1 MKNIYQNPYR
11 IIGILSNATA
21 REIQARKTKIQAFT
35 RVGKPIDSEYDFN
48 FLEDITRDET
58 SITKAFSDIEQN
70 IGKVIHSLFWFINYS
85 SFDQMA
91 LEHLK
96 NGDTSKAKEI
106 WHKLTNGQEI
116 SAKNFSAY
124 SNIATLWLLSEE
136 EMSKVTGIQYKIKLI
151 ESGYFTDFVHLV
163 ADETYNIDKNKQI
176 EIFIDEVLKGKNIS
190 SQSLIQ
196 QLSGYAKTYLTQ
208 KATEEPV
215 YSIETAVESCEE
227 KRSKDKSNTYKY
239 AKELYTNTQKP
250 LAELKNILGIQD
262 LKYQTMA
269 DSVAKELKQCAVD
282 NWNNSNEKVTDLKK
296 SIELATLANKIATGK
311 TLKEDIQKDIKT
323 LEGMKDRE
331 LKQAVELLRSI
342 KNAYEENEKKIR
354 KEVEEMQTTDI
365 AILSGWRT
373 INWTAVKK
381 NIRSS
386 ISWEGVNDLL
396 KEILIFSNLKKIKE
410 SDKIDLK
417 SEFWDLLNW
426 IKDISLEPCI
436 VTNIIDSYKN
446 IPPKLGFEILSV
458 EVFDTDNKPF
468 YIEDIRYIGVKLN
481 IKSFG
486 TGKYTIYKKY
496 INPKGQY
503 SHNSNISPEGYTTS
517 EDIEITPT
525 TTVIDLGGWGN
536 KDKCTYEVGE
546 HKVEIYIDH
555 YKVYTQTFHIDWSPK
570 KKKELQDNIKLLK
583 QKLVDLKNELVEIE
597 KFQWFRLPNV
607 KEKQVKEAQDKIK
620 ETVEQIKK
628 AENLLMNI

>member
-70 IGKVIHSLFWFINYS
+70 IGKVRHSLFWFINYS

-116 SAKNFSAY
+116 NAKNFSAY

-163 ADETYNIDKNKQI
+163 ADETYNIDKNRQI

-196 QLSGYAKTYLTQ
+196 QLSGYAKAYLTQ

-215 YSIETAVESCEE
+215 HSIETAVESCEE
-227 KRSKDKSNTYKY
+227 KRRKDKSNTYKY

-262 LKYQTMA
+262 LKYQAVA
-269 DSVAKELKQCAVD
+269 DSVAKELKQCAIG
-282 NWNNSNEKVTDLKK
+282 NWNNSDEEETDLKK
-296 SIELATLANKIATGK
+296 SIELVTLANKIATGK

-331 LKQAVELLRSI
+331 LNKAI
-342 KNAYEENEKKIR
+342 
-354 KEVEEMQTTDI
+354 EVLEM
-365 AILSGWRT
+365 
-373 INWTAVKK
+373 
-381 NIRSS
+381 
-386 ISWEGVNDLL
+386 
-396 KEILIFSNLKKIKE
+396 
-410 SDKIDLK
+410 
-417 SEFWDLLNW
+417 
-426 IKDISLEPCI
+426 
-436 VTNIIDSYKN
+436 
-446 IPPKLGFEILSV
+446 
-458 EVFDTDNKPF
+458 
-468 YIEDIRYIGVKLN
+468 
-481 IKSFG
+481 
-486 TGKYTIYKKY
+486 
-496 INPKGQY
+496 
-503 SHNSNISPEGYTTS
+503 
-517 EDIEITPT
+517 
-525 TTVIDLGGWGN
+525 
-536 KDKCTYEVGE
+536 
-546 HKVEIYIDH
+546 
-555 YKVYTQTFHIDWSPK
+555 
-570 KKKELQDNIKLLK
+570 
-583 QKLVDLKNELVEIE
+583 
-597 KFQWFRLPNV
+597 
-607 KEKQVKEAQDKIK
+607 
-620 ETVEQIKK
+620 IKK
-628 AENLLMNI
+628 AYHKVPYFSDLDWARATDLIIKHIPPHYISKIKNSTNTAKLEEYKILVEFILSSATGYSLKLLYLRYWWRFSEVSSNPQPSPKTKLDIKPRTKLITNEEDVARRGAFIITILLFIAMVVVNIEGKDIVEIILFILGLLLFGWCIFMVIIVLLTLVFLGIIKLINLIWENIKTIKENDNI

>member
-1 MKNIYQNPYR
+1 MKIIYRNPYR

-70 IGKVIHSLFWFINYS
+70 IGKVIHSLFWFINNS

-227 KRSKDKSNTYKY
+227 KRRKDKSNTYKY

-269 DSVAKELKQCAVD
+269 DSVAKELKQCAID
-282 NWNNSNEKVTDLKK
+282 NWNNSDEEETDLKK

-331 LKQAVELLRSI
+331 LKQAIEVLKMIKEAYHKVPYGSTLDWYKVTELITELIPKRYISKI
-342 KNAYEENEKKIR
+342 KNSTNTAKLEEYKTLVEFIISKADYPRKLAYLRYWSQASNVSSKPQPSPKTKLEKEHTKQDIKPRTKLITNEGDVAFLVAR
-354 KEVEEMQTTDI
+354 
-365 AILSGWRT
+365 
-373 INWTAVKK
+373 
-381 NIRSS
+381 
-386 ISWEGVNDLL
+386 
-396 KEILIFSNLKKIKE
+396 
-410 SDKIDLK
+410 
-417 SEFWDLLNW
+417 
-426 IKDISLEPCI
+426 I
-436 VTNIIDSYKN
+436 VTVLFLIAMFVSFIIQGKAVHVLGVLLFGYIIFGISTILLGLVFLGIIKSINLIWEKYKN
-446 IPPKLGFEILSV
+446 
-458 EVFDTDNKPF
+458 
-468 YIEDIRYIGVKLN
+468 Y
-481 IKSFG
+481 
-486 TGKYTIYKKY
+486 
-496 INPKGQY
+496 
-503 SHNSNISPEGYTTS
+503 
-517 EDIEITPT
+517 
-525 TTVIDLGGWGN
+525 
-536 KDKCTYEVGE
+536 
-546 HKVEIYIDH
+546 
-555 YKVYTQTFHIDWSPK
+555 
-570 KKKELQDNIKLLK
+570 
-583 QKLVDLKNELVEIE
+583 
-597 KFQWFRLPNV
+597 
-607 KEKQVKEAQDKIK
+607 
-620 ETVEQIKK
+620 QIK
-628 AENLLMNI
+628 

>member
-208 KATEEPV
+208 KATEEPI

-381 NIRSS
+381 I
-386 ISWEGVNDLL
+386 
-396 KEILIFSNLKKIKE
+396 
-410 SDKIDLK
+410 
-417 SEFWDLLNW
+417 
-426 IKDISLEPCI
+426 
-436 VTNIIDSYKN
+436 
-446 IPPKLGFEILSV
+446 
-458 EVFDTDNKPF
+458 
-468 YIEDIRYIGVKLN
+468 
-481 IKSFG
+481 
-486 TGKYTIYKKY
+486 
-496 INPKGQY
+496 
-503 SHNSNISPEGYTTS
+503 
-517 EDIEITPT
+517 
-525 TTVIDLGGWGN
+525 
-536 KDKCTYEVGE
+536 
-546 HKVEIYIDH
+546 
-555 YKVYTQTFHIDWSPK
+555 
-570 KKKELQDNIKLLK
+570 
-583 QKLVDLKNELVEIE
+583 
-597 KFQWFRLPNV
+597 
-607 KEKQVKEAQDKIK
+607 
-620 ETVEQIKK
+620 
-628 AENLLMNI
+628 

>member
-21 REIQARKTKIQAFT
+21 REIQARKGKIQAFT
-35 RVGKPIDSEYDFN
+35 RVGKPIDSEYDFS
-48 FLEDITRDET
+48 FLEDITRDDST
-58 SITKAFSDIEQN
+58 ITKAFSDIEQN
-70 IGKVIHSLFWFINYS
+70 IDKVKHSLFWFINHS

-96 NGDTSKAKEI
+96 NGDEAKAREI

-116 SAKNFSAY
+116 NARNFSAY

-136 EMSKVTGIQYKIKLI
+136 EMPKVSGIQYKIKLI
-151 ESGYFTDFVHLV
+151 ESDYFTDFVHLV

-190 SQSLIQ
+190 SQILIQ

-208 KATEEPV
+208 KATEEPI
-215 YSIETAVESCEE
+215 YNIETAVESCEE
-227 KRSKDKSNTYKY
+227 KRRKDKNNTYRY

-269 DSVAKELKQCAVD
+269 DSIAKELKQCAVD
-282 NWNNSNEKVTDLKK
+282 NWNNSDEEDIDLKK
-296 SIELATLANKIATGK
+296 SIELTTIASKIAVSK
-311 TLKEDIQKDIKT
+311 NLKEDIQNNIKT
-323 LEGMKDRE
+323 MEEMKDRE
-331 LKQAVELLRSI
+331 LKQAVELLQSI

-354 KEVEEMQTTDI
+354 EEVEEMQTTDI
-365 AILSGWRT
+365 TILSGLRT
-373 INWTAVKK
+373 INWTAVNE
-381 NIRSS
+381 NIRNS

-417 SEFWDLLNW
+417 SKFWDLLNW
-426 IKDISLEPCI
+426 IKDISLKPRI

-458 EVFDTDNKPF
+458 EVFDTDNQPF
-468 YIEDIRYIGVKLN
+468 YIENIRYVGVKLN

-486 TGKYTIYKKY
+486 IGKYTIYKKY
-496 INPKGQY
+496 VNPKGKY
-503 SHNSNISPEGYTTS
+503 SSNSKISPKGYTTS
-517 EDIEITPT
+517 KNIEITPST
-525 TTVIDLGGWGN
+525 TIIDLGGWGN
-536 KDKCTYEVGE
+536 KNRCTYEAGE

-570 KKKELQDNIKLLK
+570 KKEKLTRDLQLL
-583 QKLVDLKNELVEIE
+583 QNELAEVK
-597 KFQWFRLPNV
+597 KFQWFRMPETR
-607 KEKQVKEAQDKIK
+607 KKQIK
-620 ETVEQIKK
+620 EVEEKIEKT
-628 AENLLMNI
+628 ENILMNR

>member
-70 IGKVIHSLFWFINYS
+70 IGKVRHSLFWFINYS

-106 WHKLTNGQEI
+106 WHKLTNEQEI
-116 SAKNFSAY
+116 NAKNFSAY

-163 ADETYNIDKNKQI
+163 ADKTYNIDKNKQI

-208 KATEEPV
+208 KVTEEPI

-227 KRSKDKSNTYKY
+227 KRRKDKSNTYKY

-269 DSVAKELKQCAVD
+269 DSVAKELKQCAID
-282 NWNNSNEKVTDLKK
+282 NWNNSDEEETDLKK
-296 SIELATLANKIATGK
+296 SIELVTLANKIATGK

-396 KEILIFSNLKKIKE
+396 KEILIFSSLKKIKE

-468 YIEDIRYIGVKLN
+468 YIEDIRYIGV
-481 IKSFG
+481 S
-486 TGKYTIYKKY
+486 
-496 INPKGQY
+496 
-503 SHNSNISPEGYTTS
+503 
-517 EDIEITPT
+517 
-525 TTVIDLGGWGN
+525 
-536 KDKCTYEVGE
+536 
-546 HKVEIYIDH
+546 
-555 YKVYTQTFHIDWSPK
+555 
-570 KKKELQDNIKLLK
+570 
-583 QKLVDLKNELVEIE
+583 
-597 KFQWFRLPNV
+597 
-607 KEKQVKEAQDKIK
+607 
-620 ETVEQIKK
+620 
-628 AENLLMNI
+628 

>member
-70 IGKVIHSLFWFINYS
+70 IGKVIYSLFWFINNS

-116 SAKNFSAY
+116 NAKNFSAY

-227 KRSKDKSNTYKY
+227 KRRKDKSNTYTY
-239 AKELYTNTQKP
+239 GKELYTNTQKP

-262 LKYQTMA
+262 LKYQAVA
-269 DSVAKELKQCAVD
+269 DNVAKELKQCAID
-282 NWNNSNEKVTDLKK
+282 NWNNSDEEETDLKK

-331 LKQAVELLRSI
+331 LKQAVELLQSI
-342 KNAYEENEKKIR
+342 KNAYEENERKIR
-354 KEVEEMQTTDI
+354 AEVEKLKEDI
-365 AILSGWRT
+365 LFQIGRHT
-373 INWTAVKK
+373 INEYAVNE
-381 NIRSS
+381 NIQNS
-386 ISWEGVNDLL
+386 INWEGVYNLLKDDLL
-396 KEILIFSNLKKIKE
+396 TRPNLIKIKQSSNFGLKK
-410 SDKIDLK
+410 
-417 SEFWDLLNW
+417 EFERLLNW
-426 IKDISLEPCI
+426 SLEKTPMRMAI
-436 VTNIIDSYKN
+436 ANIIAIYRAT
-446 IPPKLGFEILSV
+446 IPKLCFDILSV

-496 INPKGQY
+496 INPEGEY
-503 SHNSNISPEGYTTS
+503 SYNSKSSPEGYTS
-517 EDIEITPT
+517 SKDIEITPDT
-525 TTVIDLGGWGN
+525 TYIDLGGWGN
-536 KDKCTYEVGE
+536 RKKCTYKVGE
-546 HKVEIYIDH
+546 HEVEIYIDH

-583 QKLVDLKNELVEIE
+583 QKLVGIENELVEVE

-607 KEKQVKEAQDKIK
+607 KEKQVKEVQDKIK